1 MRILDC
7 DACRL
12 RRTRCPAT
20 ILAGN
25 IGNDRIRICE
35 DTTVDD
41 KADLRQV
48 FFTGFTSDFDI
59 LGSIANGNPSWYHTF
74 AKQVYENAGFPQPR
88 TPNKASAGYD
98 AKNGR
103 GNAYENPLRDSS
115 MDRIYRVYPKGS
127 SADIKPELDPAK
139 PDPLLAGLAHPNL
152 FWRLQAQ
159 SITRSVSL
167 SPLRHHSGSKR
178 RGAGKAEFAPPLE
191 LLLGF

>member
-35 DTTVDD
+35 DT
-41 KADLRQV
+41 
-48 FFTGFTSDFDI
+48 
-59 LGSIANGNPSWYHTF
+59 NGNPSWYHTF

-139 PDPLLAGLAHPNL
+139 PDSLLAGLAHPNL